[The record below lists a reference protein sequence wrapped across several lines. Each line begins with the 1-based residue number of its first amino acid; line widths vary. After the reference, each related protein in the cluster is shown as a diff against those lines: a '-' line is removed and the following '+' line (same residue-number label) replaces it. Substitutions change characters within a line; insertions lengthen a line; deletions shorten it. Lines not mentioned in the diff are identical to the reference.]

1 MKRIFIAALI
11 LCATIARA
19 QDAEPTATV
28 EKSIFNVQP
37 GFLGLYANNE
47 YGLSSHIALR
57 TEVGLEAGFTVRTDD
72 SEWAILPMVNL
83 EPRFYYNIEK
93 RAGKGRNV
101 SGNAANFVTIS
112 TRLNPDAVIY
122 STNGETRMA
131 TSLAFIP
138 KWGIRRN
145 IGTSNFNY
153 EVGIGLGY
161 YTLLGKDKKHYDEK
175 EGAALDLHLR
185 IGYRF

>member
-11 LCATIARA
+11 LCATIIRA
-19 QDAEPTATV
+19 QDAETTATV
-28 EKSIFNVQP
+28 EKSIFNVQT

-47 YGLSSHIALR
+47 YRLSNHIALR
-57 TEVGLEAGFTVRTDD
+57 TEVGLEPGFTIRPDD
-72 SEWAILPMVNL
+72 SEWSLLPMINL
-83 EPRFYYNIEK
+83 EPRYYYNIEK

-101 SGNAANFVTIS
+101 SGNAASFFTVS
-112 TRLNPDAVIY
+112 VRCNPDLVLY
-122 STNGETRMA
+122 STQEDAKMA
-131 TSLAFIP
+131 TFLAFIP

-153 EVGIGLGY
+153 EAGIGIGY
-161 YTLLGKDKKHYDEK
+161 YTLLGKDKKYYDRTSDV
-175 EGAALDLHLR
+175 AIDLHLR